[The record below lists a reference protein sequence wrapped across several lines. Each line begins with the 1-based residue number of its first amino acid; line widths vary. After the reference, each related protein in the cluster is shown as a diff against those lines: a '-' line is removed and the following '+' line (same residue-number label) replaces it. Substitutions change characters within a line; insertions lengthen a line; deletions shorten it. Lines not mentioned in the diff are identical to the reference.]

1 MKKLAIGI
9 DIGGINTAFG
19 LVDEQGEVYAESVI
33 STRKYPFVEDYPTY
47 VADLSEALHARCNEL
62 QFEYEL
68 VGIGIGAPNANIY
81 SGMIEQPA
89 NLWKFNEQETNR
101 DEQRR
106 FFPLADDLSKAF
118 GGVKALIT
126 NDANAATIGEMV
138 YGNAKGMKDFIMITL
153 GTGLGSGF
161 VSNGEM
167 IYGHDGFAGEF
178 GHVIVERGGRECG
191 CGRKG
196 CLEAYVS
203 ATGIKRTVYE
213 LLATSNAP
221 SELREYAFKDLEAV
235 MISTAAK
242 NGDPIALE
250 AFRYTGEK
258 LGRALADV
266 VALTAPKLIVLFGGL
281 AKAGNLI
288 FEPTKK
294 YMEESMLFLWK
305 NKVDIVPS
313 SIQDK
318 NVAIMGAAALIWQN
332 A

>member
-19 LVDEQGEVYAESVI
+19 MVDEQGDVYAESVI
-33 STRKYPFVEDYPTY
+33 STRKYPLLEDYPTY
-47 VADLSEALHARCNEL
+47 VSDLCNALRTMIKSIS
-62 QFEYEL
+62 FEHEL

-89 NLWKFNEQETNR
+89 NLWKFSEEEQNR
-101 DEQRR
+101 DEKRR
-106 FFPLADDLSKAF
+106 FFPLADDISKAF
-118 GGVKALIT
+118 GGVKVLIT
-126 NDANAATIGEMV
+126 NDANAATIGEKI
-138 YGNAKGMKDFIMITL
+138 YGNAKGMRDFVMITL

-161 VSNGEM
+161 VANGEM
-167 IYGHDGFAGEF
+167 IYGHDGFAGEL
-178 GHVIVERGGRECG
+178 GHIIVERDGRECG

-196 CLEAYVS
+196 CLETYVS

-221 SELREYAFKDLEAV
+221 SELRDIAFKDFEAV
-235 MISTAAK
+235 MVSTAAK
-242 NGDPIALE
+242 HGDPIALE

-288 FEPTKK
+288 FEPTKR
-294 YMEESMLFLWK
+294 YMEESMLSIWK
-305 NKVDIVPS
+305 NKVEIVPS